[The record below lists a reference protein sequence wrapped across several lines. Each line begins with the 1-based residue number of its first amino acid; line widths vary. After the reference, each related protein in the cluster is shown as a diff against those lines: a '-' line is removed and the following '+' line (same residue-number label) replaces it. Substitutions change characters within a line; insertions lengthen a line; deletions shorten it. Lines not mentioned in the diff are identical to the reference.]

1 MDQWIGSTLDQAANR
16 GPHDVLL
23 KISRESGQSHRPSIV
38 DKTMF
43 APPSIARTSGQQA
56 RRRKHLLF
64 LLLGRIAEEVRCGS
78 DLLRPVW
85 AHEAACRA
93 ANLNR
98 LVHLVRPSLR
108 IREVSPVIQRI
119 EYVLAT
125 DLASLCQR
133 IAAQPD
139 RDLVP
144 CSTVLREVISNL
156 AALFEGISGVQ
167 LHTDIER
174 IRLPAYKRR
183 ALVLAAAELV
193 ALALLRGCESRAGGR
208 LIVSLSVVA
217 TGNARLIVAD
227 NIASGTDYIIERQG
241 SAGALAEL
249 LEGVLVHRDYSW
261 AKTVAEI
268 EFPVRP

>member
-1 MDQWIGSTLDQAANR
+1 MDHWIVSTLDQAANR
-16 GPHDVLL
+16 GPHDVLVE
-23 KISRESGQSHRPSIV
+23 ISRESGQSHRPSIV
-38 DKTMF
+38 DKTIF
-43 APPSIARTSGQQA
+43 APPSIARTSVQQT
-56 RRRKHLLF
+56 RRRKYLLF
-64 LLLGRIAEEVRCGS
+64 FLLGQIDEEVRCGC

-108 IREVSPVIQRI
+108 IRDVSPVIQRI

-193 ALALLRGCESRAGGR
+193 ALALLRGAPDCR
-208 LIVSLSVVA
+208 
-217 TGNARLIVAD
+217 
-227 NIASGTDYIIERQG
+227 
-241 SAGALAEL
+241 
-249 LEGVLVHRDYSW
+249 
-261 AKTVAEI
+261 
-268 EFPVRP
+268 